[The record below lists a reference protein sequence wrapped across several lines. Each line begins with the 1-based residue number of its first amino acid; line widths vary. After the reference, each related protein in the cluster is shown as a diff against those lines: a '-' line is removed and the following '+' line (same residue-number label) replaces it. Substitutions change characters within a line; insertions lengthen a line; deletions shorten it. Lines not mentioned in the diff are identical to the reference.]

1 MGWNACKIGKV
12 SQIFQQTGISICV
25 AMSLHN
31 LFLRYPHLSHY
42 VESQILLSYKKI
54 LPVRSF
60 GIHSSAT
67 YSFYPLHNSAEF
79 YLYPAIAFHQKQKC
93 PQHIHHLTL
102 GLNLTT
108 IFSLRYKIHN
118 CNNLLLI

>member
-1 MGWNACKIGKV
+1 MIEERLEELGIALPVAPAKGGNYKPSYVCFKRNSKQSV
-12 SQIFQQTGISICV
+12 RTKFCFQ
-25 AMSLHN
+25 A
-31 LFLRYPHLSHY
+31 
-42 VESQILLSYKKI
+42 

-60 GIHSSAT
+60 GIRSSTT

-79 YLYPAIAFHQKQKC
+79 YLCPAIAFHQKQKC

-108 IFSLRYKIHN
+108 
-118 CNNLLLI
+118 LISQ

>member
-1 MGWNACKIGKV
+1 M
-12 SQIFQQTGISICV
+12 
-25 AMSLHN
+25 
-31 LFLRYPHLSHY
+31 
-42 VESQILLSYKKI
+42 
-54 LPVRSF
+54 RSF
-60 GIHSSAT
+60 GIRSSTT

-79 YLYPAIAFHQKQKC
+79 YLDPAIAFHQKQKC

-118 CNNLLLI
+118 CNNLLDRVGDGFCRRPLTPPDMRFRIRRFS

>member
-1 MGWNACKIGKV
+1 
-12 SQIFQQTGISICV
+12 
-25 AMSLHN
+25 
-31 LFLRYPHLSHY
+31 
-42 VESQILLSYKKI
+42 
-54 LPVRSF
+54 VRSF
-60 GIHSSAT
+60 GIRSSTT

-79 YLYPAIAFHQKQKC
+79 YLDPAIAFHQKQKC

>member
-1 MGWNACKIGKV
+1 MFKEKIIIEMKEV
-12 SQIFQQTGISICV
+12 FKEI
-25 AMSLHN
+25 
-31 LFLRYPHLSHY
+31 P
-42 VESQILLSYKKI
+42 
-54 LPVRSF
+54 F
-60 GIHSSAT
+60 GIRSSTT

-79 YLYPAIAFHQKQKC
+79 YLDPAIAFHQKQKC

>member
-1 MGWNACKIGKV
+1 MQFDV
-12 SQIFQQTGISICV
+12 
-25 AMSLHN
+25 L
-31 LFLRYPHLSHY
+31 HLSHY
-42 VESQILLSYKKI
+42 AESQILLSYKKI

-60 GIHSSAT
+60 GIRSSAT

-108 IFSLRYKIHN
+108 TFSLRYKIHRLTS
-118 CNNLLLI
+118 NLLT